1 MSNNTTLNSMTGG
14 DVIQTVDNTTYKTPV
29 TVLADSTGASMVGV
43 SIDSSN
49 NFLLATGTPAINVVS
64 NFTAA
69 GQSNSLNPCGPLSTC
84 YVQITGTWAGTIVF
98 EGSVDGVNFFSVNAL
113 PPTTSTPVTSTT
125 ANGQW
130 VVDIAGLNVF
140 RARHSVHTSGTAA
153 VTLDGST
160 GVSLIGLDTPLPAGT
175 NLIGAVNVS
184 QLNGGA
190 LLTGGLTGTLAVGG
204 TTAAGSTAAANP
216 LRLGGTARTANPT
229 AVTDGQVSNI
239 MTDKMG
245 RLVVVQGHAR
255 DLVATQATTITS
267 STTATTVVTA
277 PGASVFADLTH
288 LTITNGS
295 ATATTVTLS
304 DGTKSYVYNVPG
316 GGGLT
321 TNFNPPKP
329 ATTANVAWTAACG
342 TSVASIYINAVY
354 VKNS

>member
-49 NFLLATGTPAINVVS
+49 NFLLATGTPAINVTS
-64 NFTAA
+64 SFTTA
-69 GQSNSLNPCGPLSTC
+69 GQSNTLTPCGPLSTC

-98 EGSVDGVNFFSVNAL
+98 EGSVDGVNFFSVNAV

-130 VVDIAGLNVF
+130 VVDIGGLNVF

-175 NLIGAVNVS
+175 NAIGTV
-184 QLNGGA
+184 
-190 LLTGGLTGTLAVGG
+190 TAVGS
-204 TTAAGSTAAANP
+204 AASGATVSGNPVLAGARAA
-216 LRLGGTARTANPT
+216 TANPT
-229 AVTDGQVSNI
+229 AVANGQAIAI
-239 MTDKMG
+239 MTDKVG
-245 RLVVVQGHAR
+245 RQVVVQGHTR
-255 DLVATQATTITS
+255 DLVGTQATTITAS
-267 STTATTVVTA
+267 SSATTVVTA
-277 PGASVFADLTH
+277 PGASVFADISH
-288 LTITNGS
+288 LTITNS
-295 ATATTVTLS
+295 DATNACTVTLS
-304 DGTKSYVYNVPG
+304 DGTKSYVYNMPA

-329 ATTANVAWTAACG
+329 ATTANTAWTLACSSA
-342 TSVASIYINAVY
+342 SVSSILCNVVY